1 MKNKSVKIYI
11 PEGYEI
17 DKENSTFE
25 EIQFKP
31 KKITYGDV
39 AKELFYGKQTWRGN
53 DGAIIEYYPYNC
65 FDRTNNATSKR
76 QIEKLFA
83 INQLLNVAK
92 YLNKD
97 WEPDWYDPMEEKY
110 YFRIVNDCLIYDTT
124 DTRNFCPVYFQTK
137 ELLFRAR
144 DILGEETIKLALSTD
159 Y

>member
-25 EIQFKP
+25 EIKFKL
-31 KKITYGDV
+31 KKITYRDV

-53 DGAIIEYYPYNC
+53 DGSIIEYYTYNC
-65 FDRTNNATSKR
+65 FDRIDNATSKR

-97 WEPDWYDPMEEKY
+97 WKPDWYDPMEEKY
-110 YFRIVNDCLIYDTT
+110 YFRIANDYLIHDTT
-124 DTRNFCPVYFQTK
+124 YTYNFCPVYFQTE
-137 ELLFRAR
+137 ELLFRAKA
-144 DILGEETIKLALSTD
+144 ILGEETIKLALSTD